1 MDSVGFVFSFSKK
14 WDRKERLPEMGTEHR
29 QEQGKQE
36 MAKLGLG
43 PLRETHPA
51 LPWEGRPLLGWL
63 ESIPRI
69 RDYLVYPDIF

>member
-1 MDSVGFVFSFSKK
+1 
-14 WDRKERLPEMGTEHR
+14 MGTEHR